1 MKHLDE
7 IAIDLFDKLRSRFQ
21 NIKMGDE
28 DGVVTNVASDARY
41 FDFTYSYGT
50 EKLGKVA
57 VYIDEDDGLS
67 IIFSKDMVNEK
78 PQSVKKEW
86 YDFLKQMRRFAKK
99 RVMNFDVRDITKTD
113 LTRRDYQDLVA
124 KRKKVNTSA
133 MVESA
138 MHGNN
143 KRSFQNID
151 NARIVINHRHEV
163 NPEIPGS
170 RSRNI
175 DKIFIEN
182 SNGERFLY
190 PQRHLAGARAMARHI
205 SEGGN
210 PYDEF
215 GKHILSLSEEM
226 WKLRKFKNYVNRSS
240 VIAEG
245 LIEYMD
251 IINERIQTVRKTINQ
266 LRKKDFYQEQ
276 IGSFSSDVLSEVPED
291 VKNRWIDQ
299 LTIRQFNEELS
310 DVFPYIYKL
319 ISETTPKQI
328 ELEDYIDI

>member
-7 IAIDLFDKLRSRFQ
+7 IAVDLFDKLRSRFQ

-28 DGVVTNVASDARY
+28 DGIVTNVAADARY
-41 FDFTYSYGT
+41 FDFTYTDGN
-50 EKLGKVA
+50 EKLGKIA
-57 VYIDEDDGLS
+57 VYIDEEDGLS
-67 IIFSKDMVNEK
+67 IIFGKDMVDNQ
-78 PQSVKKEW
+78 PSSVKKEW
-86 YDFLKQMRRFAKK
+86 YEFLKQMRRFAKK
-99 RVMNFDVRDITKTD
+99 RVMNFDVRDITKSD
-113 LTRRDYQDLVA
+113 LSRRDYQDLVA
-124 KRKKVNTSA
+124 KNKKVNTTSIA
-133 MVESA
+133 ESK

-143 KRSFQNID
+143 KRSFQSID
-151 NARIVINHRHEV
+151 NARIVINHRQEV
-163 NPEIPGS
+163 DPQVPGS

-175 DKIFIEN
+175 DSIFIEN
-182 SNGERFLY
+182 TNGERFLY
-190 PQRHLAGARAMARHI
+190 PHRHLSGARAMARHI

-240 VIAEG
+240 VMAEG
-245 LIEYMD
+245 LMEYMD
-251 IINERIQTVRKTINQ
+251 IINDRIQTVKKTING

-276 IGSFSSDVLSEVPED
+276 VESFSSDVLSEVPED
-291 VKNRWIDQ
+291 VKNKWIDQ

-319 ISETTPKQI
+319 ISETNPRQI